1 MVINIK
7 YNKYYWLN
15 QIYLRGRILTV
26 HKLIFPLIFKFW
38 DQIVI
43 QVFLF
48 KVIEIMQIC
57 LGDLNSL
64 WLLAHLKT
72 NGINMIWT

>member
-64 WLLAHLKT
+64 WLLAQLKT

>member
-64 WLLAHLKT
+64 
-72 NGINMIWT
+72 